1 MAGVG
6 PGTSQWG
13 VCVSVAG
20 VGWGSQVLSL
30 LEGDK
35 FRRRDW
41 LHRWE
46 EGSGEGG
53 NLRLCRKSP
62 QIGARRAGPP
72 LCCVRGLCH
81 SASECLLENGMTTLM
96 SGQLQALCSVPAD
109 SEFEAGRADASC
121 YLIQRKPVTPGVGLG

>member
-1 MAGVG
+1 MCVCLV
-6 PGTSQWG
+6 SVS

-20 VGWGSQVLSL
+20 VGWGPRSFPSWKEISSG
-30 LEGDK
+30 EGIGCTAG
-35 FRRRDW
+35 RRDP
-41 LHRWE
+41 
-46 EGSGEGG
+46 GEGG

-62 QIGARRAGPP
+62 RLEPE
-72 LCCVRGLCH
+72 GLAHH
-81 SASECLLENGMTTLM
+81 SAVFEGMPSASGCLLENGMTTLM